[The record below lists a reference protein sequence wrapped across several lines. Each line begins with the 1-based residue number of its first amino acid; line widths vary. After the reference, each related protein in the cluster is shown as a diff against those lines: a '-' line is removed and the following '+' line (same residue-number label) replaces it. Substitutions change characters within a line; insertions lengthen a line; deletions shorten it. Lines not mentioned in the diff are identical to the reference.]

1 MLFDGILTAVFE
13 NMVFDPTKIV
23 QGTSLG
29 PALFKKWFLA
39 R

>member
-1 MLFDGILTAVFE
+1 MLFDGISAAVFE

-23 QGTSLG
+23 QGTSIG
-29 PALFKKWFLA
+29 PSLFKKWFFE